1 MPAHKSAEKAVRKI
15 QRRTKIN
22 RSRVSRIRTFVR
34 KVEEAVLAFG
44 KDPASGPE
52 QVRTAFVS
60 AERELMRGAQK
71 GVLHKNAASR
81 KVSRLAVKV
90 KKALGEVHSA

>member
-15 QRRTKIN
+15 RRRTKIN
-22 RSRVSRIRTFVR
+22 KSRISRIRTFVR

-44 KDPASGPE
+44 KDSSLTAE
-52 QVRTAFVS
+52 KVRGAFVS

-81 KVSRLAVKV
+81 KVARLSAKV
-90 KKALGEVHSA
+90 KKALGETRPA